1 MSQPLYLDVD
11 GTPAFCVLHRPE
23 GTARD
28 TAVLFCPPFGWEE
41 VCSYRILR
49 EWAGRL
55 AGAGYPVLRL
65 TLPSCGDSGGDPAD
79 PGRVDA
85 WTSAVTAA
93 ARAVRAHSG
102 GRAVVSI
109 GLGLGGMLAC
119 RAVEGG
125 APIDGLVL
133 WASPARGRELTRQL
147 KAFARLEASQ
157 VFEGLPDP
165 PPPSDGELEVGG
177 FVLSADTQSELG
189 ALDLSAITLPRGLP
203 RGALL
208 LERDGIAVDE
218 RLREALEGQGVAVD
232 VLAGDGYGEMTSH
245 PQRGQ
250 VPETVISEVM
260 AWIAAGEEAAA
271 PSEAALAAGTHS
283 AITPDPLGPESFA
296 ESASLHFGDA
306 EIVETPVAIAQD
318 FGNLSG
324 ILTTPKDGG
333 QPVCLVMLNAGA
345 IRRIGPN
352 RMWVEA
358 ARRWAARGVPSL
370 RLDVEAIGEADGAV
384 LPYADDNALYVEQLI
399 PQVKAAIAWLAERGV
414 AERFVTAG
422 LCAGAYWA
430 MYAGLED
437 PRVTTALMF
446 NSRGIVWDTDLS
458 ASRDLRRA
466 FSQKLTWTRIR
477 HNVTGPRLKAVARW
491 MLGMPAR
498 WLARRRGGEE
508 VGALPERVN
517 RVMREM
523 QASPLRSVFLF
534 SAGEP
539 LEEELVNAGW
549 LPQIEDWPNVMVTRV
564 AVRDHT
570 LRPLMAQQEAHAALD
585 RAVEAELA
593 LAAPSR

>member
-11 GTPAFCVLHRPE
+11 GTPTFCVLHRPE

-28 TAVLFCPPFGWEE
+28 TAVVFCPPFGWEE

-55 AGAGYPVLRL
+55 AVAGFPVLRL
-65 TLPSCGDSGGDPAD
+65 TLPGCGDSGGDPRD
-79 PGRVDA
+79 PGRVQA
-85 WTSAVTAA
+85 WTSAVTVA
-93 ARAVRAHSG
+93 ARAVRVQSG
-102 GRAVVSI
+102 MSAVVAV

-119 RAVEGG
+119 RAAEAG

-165 PPPSDGELEVGG
+165 PPPAEGELEVGG
-177 FVLSADTQSELG
+177 FVLSAGTQSELG
-189 ALDLSAITLPRGLP
+189 AVDLGGLSLPHGLP

-208 LERDGIAVDE
+208 LERDGIGVDE
-218 RLREALEGQGVAVD
+218 RLREALEGQGVSVE
-232 VLAGDGYGEMTSH
+232 VRAGDGYGEMTSH
-245 PQRGQ
+245 PQQ
-250 VPETVISEVM
+250 NQMPESVVTEMM
-260 AWIAAGEEAAA
+260 AWLERG
-271 PSEAALAAGTHS
+271 
-283 AITPDPLGPESFA
+283 D
-296 ESASLHFGDA
+296 ESAATTSAVVEEPAVAVSESAMLEVGDA
-306 EIVETPVAIAQD
+306 EIIETPVTIPQD
-318 FGNLSG
+318 FGNLSA
-324 ILTTPKDGG
+324 ILTTPKLGG
-333 QPVCLVMLNAGA
+333 QPVCIVMLNAGA

-370 RLDVEAIGEADGAV
+370 RVDVEAIGDADGAV
-384 LPYADDNALYVEQLI
+384 SPYADDNALYVEKLI
-399 PQVKAAIAWLAERGV
+399 PQVKAAIAFLAQQGV
-414 AERFVTAG
+414 AERFVTVG

-446 NSRGIVWDTDLS
+446 NSRGIVWDTGIS

-466 FSQKLTWTRIR
+466 FSQKLTWARIR
-477 HNVTGPRLKAVARW
+477 HNVTGPRLRAVLRLLVAMPGRW
-491 MLGMPAR
+491 M
-498 WLARRRGGEE
+498 ARRRGGEDA
-508 VGALPERVN
+508 GPLQDRVN
-517 RVMREM
+517 GVMRRM

-534 SAGEP
+534 SAAEP
-539 LEEELVNAGW
+539 LEEELINGGW
-549 LPQIEDWPNVMVTRV
+549 LPQIEDWPNVTVTRV

-570 LRPLMAQQEAHAALD
+570 LRPLMAQQQAHAALD
-585 RAVEAELA
+585 LAVEAELA
-593 LAAPSR
+593 LSATSRSS